1 MYIADECGYIWVL
14 NVYMEKPLIQKKIV
28 DEKIKKIEIIGLD
41 ESHSLLVHTDYGVRS
56 YKVKRG

>member
-1 MYIADECGYIWVL
+1 
-14 NVYMEKPLIQKKIV
+14 MEKPLIQKKIV

-56 YKVKRG
+56 FKVKRG